1 MNSIVP
7 KGLFPTASRAV
18 SIATR
23 NIYTKKYLGLEFIK
37 NKEKQAQAKAGKNVI
52 KIKERFMKI
61 YNKEGIKVLKKNEIL
76 FFMHFVDGEKDM
88 VNLSKVLEDYLA
100 HAGTN
105 PKDKER
111 IFSACI
117 RTCHL
122 RNDLKYSRLLSEGAF
137 FQAFDKNPQAI
148 QTHFQ
153 LLYNHG
159 HYQELVDIF
168 ERISKVKNA
177 AHMAIVMAALCRI
190 GTPEAY
196 KKATEIAQ
204 DKLSMPEDGRPKEL
218 FAWFSIQMGHYDI
231 AIETLK
237 KTKTPSSNVTEILK
251 SVKATSKIS
260 LNVVLLALVRSG
272 KVDICLSEMTNVLKN
287 YSKFDFIS
295 VYSYELLGEIAKAV
309 KHDEKLTQMYKEL
322 PNDLE
327 EKGKMDNATV
337 EELVFRPISVSP
349 HSISSDKSF
358 YNPNSYVD
366 PNRVRKLESKDL
378 FDE

>member
-117 RTCHL
+117 RKCHL
-122 RNDLKYSRLLSEGAF
+122 RSDLKYSRLLSEGAF

-153 LLYNHG
+153 LLYDHG
-159 HYQELVDIF
+159 HYQELVDTF
-168 ERISKVKNA
+168 ERLSKVKNA

-260 LNVVLLALVRSG
+260 LNVVLLALVKSG

-327 EKGKMDNATV
+327 EKGKIDNATV
-337 EELVFRPISVSP
+337 EELVFRPIDQSPNSVT
-349 HSISSDKSF
+349 SDKDFVNHYRMAVFLEGS
-358 YNPNSYVD
+358 
-366 PNRVRKLESKDL
+366 KLL
-378 FDE
+378 